1 MKTRADKKFSYL
13 PLLIASIA
21 VVLFST
27 AGIARMMGWGPNL
40 AEDFGD
46 IPALEDA
53 ATSKGGA
60 GSRCSE
66 CGFIVSMREIET
78 RVENSCTGAT
88 SAAAP
93 GNGDETRV
101 KSARSY
107 EIIVRMADGSSR
119 SFTAEN
125 PASWRTGERL
135 IVIAGADPTELVSLE
150 EVERRYILHV
160 LHAAGGNR
168 TVASGILGLDRKTLY
183 RRLKAYGLGDE

>member
-1 MKTRADKKFSYL
+1 MKTQAVKKFSYL

-40 AEDFGD
+40 TGDFGD

-53 ATSKGGA
+53 ATSEAGA
-60 GSRCSE
+60 GSRCPE

-78 RVENSCTGAT
+78 HIDHSCTGAT

-107 EIIVRMADGSSR
+107 EINIRMNDGSSR

-125 PASWRTGERL
+125 PAKWRAGERL
-135 IVIAGADPTELVSLE
+135 IVIAGADPSQP
-150 EVERRYILHV
+150 
-160 LHAAGGNR
+160 
-168 TVASGILGLDRKTLY
+168 
-183 RRLKAYGLGDE
+183 